1 MSKTKKKKK
10 HPAPAAQP
18 TEKRAP
24 ADCPVQPP
32 RTAKL
37 MGALCYLNV
46 LILIPACSRWRHDDF
61 VKFHLNQGLVLLVTG
76 ILVGMATSLVGM
88 LFGLIH
94 IGLRLCWVSA
104 ARQRDGPDPDA
115 AGGRALSGRA
125 GADPARPQ
133 SSAAGRAQYY

>member
-1 MSKTKKKKK
+1 MANKKKKK

-18 TEKRAP
+18 TEKRVP
-24 ADCPVQPP
+24 AECPVQPP

-46 LILIPACSRWRHDDF
+46 LILLPACSRWRHDDF
-61 VKFHLNQGLVLLVTG
+61 VKFHLNQGLV
-76 ILVGMATSLVGM
+76 
-88 LFGLIH
+88 
-94 IGLRLCWVSA
+94 LRLCWVSA

-125 GADPARPQ
+125 GADAARPQ
-133 SSAAGRAQYY
+133 SPAAGRAQYY

>member
-1 MSKTKKKKK
+1 MANKKKKK

-24 ADCPVQPP
+24 ADCPVQSP

-61 VKFHLNQGLVLLVTG
+61 VKFHLNQGLVLLALATVCAC
-76 ILVGMATSLVGM
+76 VGFLPHGSEMG
-88 LFGLIH
+88 
-94 IGLRLCWVSA
+94 
-104 ARQRDGPDPDA
+104 
-115 AGGRALSGRA
+115 
-125 GADPARPQ
+125 
-133 SSAAGRAQYY
+133 

>member
-1 MSKTKKKKK
+1 MANKKKKK

-18 TEKRAP
+18 AEKCVP

-61 VKFHLNQGLVLLVTG
+61 VKFHLNQGLVLLALATVCACVGFLPHGSEMGLTLTL
-76 ILVGMATSLVGM
+76 LVDALSLVGWC
-88 LFGLIH
+88 
-94 IGLRLCWVSA
+94 RPCA
-104 ARQRDGPDPDA
+104 ASKPRCRACAISRRDP
-115 AGGRALSGRA
+115 SV
-125 GADPARPQ
+125 
-133 SSAAGRAQYY
+133 